1 VNIDIGAHSF
11 APLRA
16 KDSNPGKVELSLGG
30 VGRNIAHNMRLLGVP
45 TYLLTA
51 VGGDSRASQV
61 EESCK
66 ELGIDLSHAL
76 RVPDGRTST
85 YVFVGD
91 SDGDMAVAVADMEIC
106 EKLTPDYFASQKE
119 LLDGAAAVVVDANL
133 PRESIAYLVEHC
145 AAPLFVDPVSTVK
158 AEKLQGLLSHVHTL
172 KPNRIEAELL
182 SGVKISDD
190 ATLHQ
195 AAQALLDQGVQRV
208 FLSLGGDGVF
218 AAQQGETHLEPI
230 CKAEMRNATGAGD
243 AMMASLVWSFLAGRN
258 LAESCAAGTAAAAIA
273 VESEETINPN
283 MSAEA
288 VLARAK
294 IDSDATDDEVIA
306 QAEAELRKLAMPI
319 KETCMTVFDVLDL
332 RLVGD
337 ERGGDVGIVDRA
349 ADRRVRDLAAN
360 AAAGLEA
367 VRKAAAPQVRLVEV
381 DAAAVLHD
389 VAADGGDVSDLRG
402 HRQRRRPRGRRWS
415 AARSSAPFHPPS
427 EAERAGCPSS

>member
-1 VNIDIGAHSF
+1 MSNEKNLPYAVVCGGVNIDIGAHSF

-91 SDGDMAVAVADMEIC
+91 SDGDMAIAVSDMEIC
-106 EKLTPDYFASQKE
+106 KKLTPGYFASQLD
-119 LLDGAAAVVVDANL
+119 LLNGAAAVVVDANL

-182 SGVKISDD
+182 SGVKITDD
-190 ATLHQ
+190 ATLYQ

-243 AMMASLVWSFLAGRN
+243 AMMASLVWSFLAGRD

-273 VESEETINPN
+273 VESEETINPA

-288 VLARAK
+288 VLARAAK
-294 IDSDATDDEVIA
+294 
-306 QAEAELRKLAMPI
+306 
-319 KETCMTVFDVLDL
+319 
-332 RLVGD
+332 
-337 ERGGDVGIVDRA
+337 
-349 ADRRVRDLAAN
+349 
-360 AAAGLEA
+360 
-367 VRKAAAPQVRLVEV
+367 
-381 DAAAVLHD
+381 
-389 VAADGGDVSDLRG
+389 
-402 HRQRRRPRGRRWS
+402 
-415 AARSSAPFHPPS
+415 
-427 EAERAGCPSS
+427 

>member
-1 VNIDIGAHSF
+1 MSNEKNLPYAVVCGGVNIDIGAHSF
-11 APLRA
+11 APLRDR
-16 KDSNPGKVELSLGG
+16 DSNPGRVELSLGG

-91 SDGDMAVAVADMEIC
+91 SDGDMAVAVSDMEIC

-133 PRESIAYLVEHC
+133 PRKSIAYLVEHC

-158 AEKLQGLLSHVHTL
+158 AEKLRGLLGHVHTL

-182 SGVKISDD
+182 SGVKITDN

-243 AMMASLVWSFLAGRN
+243 AFTAAMIYATLEDMPI
-258 LAESCAAGTAAAAIA
+258 ESVMDYAMAAGIAAIGH
-273 VESEETINPN
+273 ERTINPQ
-283 MSAEA
+283 MSISLLESI
-288 VLARAK
+288 L
-294 IDSDATDDEVIA
+294 
-306 QAEAELRKLAMPI
+306 
-319 KETCMTVFDVLDL
+319 KEY
-332 RLVGD
+332 
-337 ERGGDVGIVDRA
+337 
-349 ADRRVRDLAAN
+349 
-360 AAAGLEA
+360 
-367 VRKAAAPQVRLVEV
+367 KQ
-381 DAAAVLHD
+381 
-389 VAADGGDVSDLRG
+389 
-402 HRQRRRPRGRRWS
+402 
-415 AARSSAPFHPPS
+415 
-427 EAERAGCPSS
+427 

>member
-1 VNIDIGAHSF
+1 MEGRSCKPLGAAAPVDGVHWERAPRCCAEASLISQFADIFVQMVVLFAVGATGY
-11 APLRA
+11 AA
-16 KDSNPGKVELSLGG
+16 K
-30 VGRNIAHNMRLLGVP
+30 RLNLMDEDFDKKFSKLILNTALPALILASV
-45 TYLLTA
+45 LTA
-51 VGGDSRASQV
+51 ETLPSATKILWTAGVSCASYV
-61 EESCK
+61 VLVAIGFS
-66 ELGIDLSHAL
+66 ITAAL

-182 SGVKISDD
+182 SGVKITDN

-218 AAQQGETHLEPI
+218 AVQQGETHLEPI

-243 AMMASLVWSFLAGRN
+243 AMMASLVWSFLAGRD

-288 VLARAK
+288 VLARAAK
-294 IDSDATDDEVIA
+294 
-306 QAEAELRKLAMPI
+306 
-319 KETCMTVFDVLDL
+319 
-332 RLVGD
+332 
-337 ERGGDVGIVDRA
+337 
-349 ADRRVRDLAAN
+349 
-360 AAAGLEA
+360 
-367 VRKAAAPQVRLVEV
+367 
-381 DAAAVLHD
+381 
-389 VAADGGDVSDLRG
+389 
-402 HRQRRRPRGRRWS
+402 
-415 AARSSAPFHPPS
+415 
-427 EAERAGCPSS
+427 

>member
-1 VNIDIGAHSF
+1 MSNEKNLPYAVVCGGVNIDIGAHSF

-16 KDSNPGKVELSLGG
+16 QDSNPGKVELSLGG

-133 PRESIAYLVEHC
+133 PRESIAYLTEHC
-145 AAPLFVDPVSTVK
+145 TVPVFIDPVSTVK
-158 AEKLQGLLSHVHTL
+158 AEKLHGLLGRVHTL

-182 SGVKISDD
+182 SGVKITDD
-190 ATLHQ
+190 ASLHK
-195 AAQALLDQGVQRV
+195 AAEALLAQGLQRV
-208 FLSLGGDGVF
+208 FISLGGDGVL
-218 AAQQGETHLEPI
+218 AAQKDEMQLVPI

-243 AMMASLVWSFLAGRN
+243 AMMAALVWSFLSGQS
-258 LAESCAAGTAAAAIA
+258 LTESAASGTAAAAIA

-288 VLARAK
+288 VK
-294 IDSDATDDEVIA
+294 D
-306 QAEAELRKLAMPI
+306 
-319 KETCMTVFDVLDL
+319 
-332 RLVGD
+332 RLK
-337 ERGGDVGIVDRA
+337 R
-349 ADRRVRDLAAN
+349 
-360 AAAGLEA
+360 
-367 VRKAAAPQVRLVEV
+367 
-381 DAAAVLHD
+381 
-389 VAADGGDVSDLRG
+389 
-402 HRQRRRPRGRRWS
+402 
-415 AARSSAPFHPPS
+415 
-427 EAERAGCPSS
+427 